1 MKRKPAVIAYD
12 IHDAKS
18 RKQALQ
24 LVHGW
29 RVDGQKSVHE
39 CWLSSEEACVLF
51 AKLCDLIDPQSDHV
65 LLAWVNQ
72 HDKPLGLGAGA
83 AECLFSHLI
92 RVA

>member
-1 MKRKPAVIAYD
+1 MKRRPAVIAYD

-18 RKQALQ
+18 RKQALH
-24 LVHGW
+24 LVRGW

-39 CWLSSEEACVLF
+39 CWLSSEEARVLF
-51 AKLCDLIDPQSDHV
+51 AKLCALIDPQSDHV

-72 HDKPLGLGAGA
+72 SEMPLGLGAGA
-83 AECLFSHLI
+83 ADRLFSHLV